1 MPFVTSQGAKLSS
14 VSGKVEEGW
23 TLPIPEELENIHKVN
38 FALSSIVNQTA
49 RVLDSARPHFNSLSA
64 CLF

>member
-1 MPFVTSQGAKLSS
+1 MPFVTSQSAKLSS
-14 VSGKVEEGW
+14 VSGKVEGGR

-49 RVLDSARPHFNSLSA
+49 RVLDSARPPTSTL
-64 CLF
+64 